1 MRAPNSSAALI
12 RTDAVTLMLP
22 VLLADADLLV
32 LAVRLAV
39 LEELVLMVGV
49 REGVGLGVGVGSGTV
64 ANLSPLLARL
74 RYPAA
79 QELPGTLMASIYL
92 RAINASEARKVKRG
106 VVEHSKDARSS
117 FTDAIGYRRTTMHL
131 AAPVAR
137 TCHQTRR
144 GWWTGTM
151 HPLRRPW
158 PCTP

>member
-1 MRAPNSSAALI
+1 
-12 RTDAVTLMLP
+12 MLP

-39 LEELVLMVGV
+39 LEVLVLMVGV

-79 QELPGTLMASIYL
+79 QVLPGTLMASMYL

-106 VVEHSKDARSS
+106 VVEHSKDVLSL
-117 FTDAIGYRRTTMHL
+117 IHI
-131 AAPVAR
+131 
-137 TCHQTRR
+137 
-144 GWWTGTM
+144 
-151 HPLRRPW
+151 
-158 PCTP
+158 